1 MERPATYEKRRPI
14 LRFCL
19 LLAAGIGIN
28 LLLSFAA
35 RAFNYTYFPLYLD
48 NVGTILVTMIGGA
61 LPGVIVGFFTN
72 IINTAFTS
80 PITLYY
86 GTISVLLALAARF
99 LFLHGFFKKPL
110 KILLC
115 ALLLALIG
123 GVGGAALTY
132 LVYGYGFGEEVSAPL
147 ANKIMQ
153 NWGFSPFAAL
163 LSADMFINLADKTLI
178 VLISALVYRL
188 LPAKIKGV
196 PAEDAT
202 AKTPRAFIRSLAGKV
217 VVIMVAF
224 EIVLCVL
231 VGSICYYMYRAT
243 IIDKY
248 SAICRSAVEIAAGEI
263 APDKVPSYIS
273 ERVAVCDYLSGETSA
288 PSEYSADYQK
298 VAKKLQSIAA
308 AIPDLEYLYVYRIES
323 DGCHVVFDIDEETN
337 DKFVDFDESFEE
349 LIPTLLAGG
358 DIDPIITDD
367 TYGWLLTV
375 YQPLKNDAGVCQ
387 AYVCADVSMNEL
399 RIDEMIF
406 IVKVLTLLIGA
417 SVIVLVIVL
426 RIAEKRL
433 VEPINGIST
442 AAAEFAFDSK
452 EGQRSSIERI
462 EQLHITSGDEIERL
476 YSSLKKLA
484 EDSTGYIDKIKTD
497 AETITK
503 MQEGIIVDFANMVES
518 RDQCTGDHIKKTSDY
533 VGRIAKELKKEGVY
547 SDILTQDYIDRIV
560 RSAPLHDVGKIK
572 ISDLLLNKP
581 GRLTDEEFALM
592 KTHTTE
598 GAKILSEAM
607 VNTTDSDYLKDA
619 IDMAHYHHEWW
630 NGRGYPDGLSGEEIP
645 LSARIMAVADVFDAL
660 VSKRSYK
667 EPFPFEKALAIIS
680 EESGTHFDPKVA
692 NAFLRIAEDIR
703 PEQ

>member
-1 MERPATYEKRRPI
+1 
-14 LRFCL
+14 
-19 LLAAGIGIN
+19 
-28 LLLSFAA
+28 
-35 RAFNYTYFPLYLD
+35 
-48 NVGTILVTMIGGA
+48 
-61 LPGVIVGFFTN
+61 
-72 IINTAFTS
+72 
-80 PITLYY
+80 
-86 GTISVLLALAARF
+86 
-99 LFLHGFFKKPL
+99 
-110 KILLC
+110 
-115 ALLLALIG
+115 
-123 GVGGAALTY
+123 
-132 LVYGYGFGEEVSAPL
+132 
-147 ANKIMQ
+147 
-153 NWGFSPFAAL
+153 
-163 LSADMFINLADKTLI
+163 
-178 VLISALVYRL
+178 
-188 LPAKIKGV
+188 
-196 PAEDAT
+196 
-202 AKTPRAFIRSLAGKV
+202 
-217 VVIMVAF
+217 
-224 EIVLCVL
+224 
-231 VGSICYYMYRAT
+231 
-243 IIDKY
+243 
-248 SAICRSAVEIAAGEI
+248 
-263 APDKVPSYIS
+263 
-273 ERVAVCDYLSGETSA
+273 
-288 PSEYSADYQK
+288 
-298 VAKKLQSIAA
+298 
-308 AIPDLEYLYVYRIES
+308 
-323 DGCHVVFDIDEETN
+323 
-337 DKFVDFDESFEE
+337 
-349 LIPTLLAGG
+349 
-358 DIDPIITDD
+358 
-367 TYGWLLTV
+367 
-375 YQPLKNDAGVCQ
+375 
-387 AYVCADVSMNEL
+387 MNEL